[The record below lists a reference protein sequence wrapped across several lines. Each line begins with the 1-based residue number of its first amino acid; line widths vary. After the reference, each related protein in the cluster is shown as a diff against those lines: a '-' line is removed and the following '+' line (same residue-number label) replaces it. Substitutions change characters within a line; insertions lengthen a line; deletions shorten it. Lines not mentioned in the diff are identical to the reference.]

1 MRTYFPRIAHRLC
14 SLVVVLLLAACG
26 GGDVTFNVPPT
37 LPGPYQLT
45 FSMDASFQVPHGDNT
60 IHIAVVRSSDNVVV
74 DGDFGTVSATQ
85 NPSFS
90 FMSGAVMER
99 GIDYVVHYW
108 IDSNIGGGT
117 LGVCDPITNDHQ
129 WRVQYPSVT
138 NNKNLSVTHNPDPAL
153 MVYVC
158 PTFP

>member
-45 FSMDASFQVPHGDNT
+45 FSLDETFQDLHGNQP
-60 IHIAVVRSSDNVVV
+60 IRIAVVRSFDNVVV
-74 DGDFGTVSATQ
+74 AEGSGTVSDNQ

-90 FMSGAVMER
+90 FAAGAVMER
-99 GIDYVVHYW
+99 FITYEVHYW